1 MICCVCSSTAAFPQS
16 RTTSFWA
23 ITSTEESNRWRPS
36 ACCLPT
42 RSNTRR
48 TFSCSEET
56 TSAPASTEYMG
67 KSFSSLLSIYI
78 NFIFISPEIT
88 RFGFVIPREVCFF
101 CPLPS
106 SLSHDSLDL
115 QMMVEKSS
123 VLIVLFICGA
133 GFCTFDFLYPSLK
146 KNQQSTVRS
155 RCRRRSSSSSMQFVC
170 AVHRFFDFPHALLLE
185 RVK

>member
-67 KSFSSLLSIYI
+67 STMSAS
-78 NFIFISPEIT
+78 
-88 RFGFVIPREVCFF
+88 
-101 CPLPS
+101 
-106 SLSHDSLDL
+106 
-115 QMMVEKSS
+115 
-123 VLIVLFICGA
+123 GA
-133 GFCTFDFLYPSLK
+133 T
-146 KNQQSTVRS
+146 TS
-155 RCRRRSSSSSMQFVC
+155 RCGRRSPIASTAYRWRRSWTRRSS
-170 AVHRFFDFPHALLLE
+170 AATAA
-185 RVK
+185 